1 VLQLVARAWD
11 RLTENIDG
19 TLMLIA
25 VLILALGLFTL
36 YSAAYENPAR
46 MQAQLANIGVAFV
59 AMWIASRVPPQTL
72 MRFAVPIY
80 TVGLLLLV
88 GVALFGEVVNGAR
101 RWLHVGVVRFQP
113 SEIMKIAMP
122 LMLAWYFQRREAT
135 LKVRDYVVAALLLA
149 VPALLIARQPDL
161 GTALLVLAAGFYV
174 IFLAGLSWR
183 LIVPVAV
190 LGAVGLIAVI
200 VLESQICQPDVVWPG
215 IKAYQKGRVCT
226 LLDPSTD
233 PLGRGFH
240 IIQATIAVGS
250 GGLLGKG
257 WLEGTQTHLEF
268 IPERTTDFIFAVFA
282 EEFGL
287 AGNAVLLVLYL
298 ALLAR
303 GFVIAA
309 GAPTF
314 FARLL
319 AGAIT
324 LIFFTYAFVNMG
336 MVSGILPVVGV
347 PLPLVSYG
355 GTALVT
361 LFLGLGILMS
371 IQKHRKLVQT

>member
-1 VLQLVARAWD
+1 MLQLAARAWD
-11 RLTENIDG
+11 RLTESIDG
-19 TLMLIA
+19 TLMLLA
-25 VLILALGLFTL
+25 VLIIALGLFTL

-46 MQAQLANIGVAFV
+46 MQAQFVNIGVALV
-59 AMWIASRVPPQTL
+59 AMWIAAQVPPQTL
-72 MRFAVPIY
+72 MRMAVPIY
-80 TVGLLLLV
+80 AVGLALLV
-88 GVALFGEVVNGAR
+88 AVALFGEVANGAR

-135 LKVRDYVVAALLLA
+135 LTARDYLVAALILA
-149 VPALLIARQPDL
+149 VPAALIARQPDL

-183 LIVPVAV
+183 LIVPVAA
-190 LGAVGLIAVI
+190 LGAVGLIALI
-200 VLESQICQPDVVWPG
+200 AFETQICHPDAVWPG
-215 IKAYQKGRVCT
+215 IKAYQKARVCT

-250 GGLLGKG
+250 GGFTGKG
-257 WLEGTQTHLEF
+257 WLQGTQTHLEF
-268 IPERTTDFIFAVFA
+268 IPERSTDFIFAVFS

-287 AGNAVLLVLYL
+287 AGNAVLLVLYV

>member
-1 VLQLVARAWD
+1 VLARLWD
-11 RLTENIDG
+11 RLTGNLDG
-19 TLMLIA
+19 TLVLLA
-25 VLILALGLFTL
+25 VLVLTLGLFTL
-36 YSAAYENPAR
+36 YSASYENPGR
-46 MQAQLANIGVAFV
+46 LNAQLVNIAIAFV
-59 AMWIASRVPPQTL
+59 AMWLAAQVAPQTL
-72 MRFAVPIY
+72 MRFAAPVY
-80 TVGLLLLV
+80 VVGLVFLV
-88 GVALFGEVVNGAR
+88 AVALFGDVANGAR

-113 SEIMKIAMP
+113 SEMMKIAMP
-122 LMLAWYFQRREAT
+122 LMLAWYFQKRAAS
-135 LKVRDYVVAALLLA
+135 LKVGDYVVAA
-149 VPALLIARQPDL
+149 VLLIVPTALIAKQPDL
-161 GTALLVLAAGFYV
+161 GTAILVLAAGFYV

-183 LIVPVAV
+183 LIVPVVGLA
-190 LGAVGLIAVI
+190 AVGIIALIA
-200 VLESQICQPDVVWPG
+200 LEAQICQPDVVWPG
-215 IKAYQKGRVCT
+215 LKTYQKARVCT

-250 GGLLGKG
+250 GGFLGKG

-268 IPERTTDFIFAVFA
+268 IPERSTDFIFAVYS

-287 AGNAVLLVLYL
+287 LGNLALLVLYL
-298 ALLAR
+298 GLIGR
-303 GFVIAA
+303 GLVIAA

-324 LIFFTYAFVNMG
+324 LTFFTYAFVNMG
-336 MVSGILPVVGV
+336 MVSGIVPVVGV

-361 LFLGLGILMS
+361 LGVALGILMS
-371 IQKHRKLVQT
+371 VHKHRKLIQT